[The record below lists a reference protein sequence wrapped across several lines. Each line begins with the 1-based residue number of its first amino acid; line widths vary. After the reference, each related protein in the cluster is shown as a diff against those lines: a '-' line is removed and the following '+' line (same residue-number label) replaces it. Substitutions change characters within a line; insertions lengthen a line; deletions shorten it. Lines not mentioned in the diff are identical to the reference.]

1 MKNKM
6 FNLYYLLIALLTSLG
21 SINVQA
27 QNGLQNVIIEKYY
40 VSNAADSSSAA
51 GTLPVGSVTYRIY
64 VDMLPGYNFQAL
76 YGVSNHPLRLQS
88 STSFFNDENYGST
101 SPNGISTTNIRKF
114 TAMIDSWFSVGA
126 GCNGKIGVR
135 KTADTDGTLGNANG
149 IL

>member
-6 FNLYYLLIALLTSLG
+6 FNLYFLLIALLTSLG

-88 STSFFNDENYGST
+88 STSFFNDENYGS
-101 SPNGISTTNIRKF
+101 
-114 TAMIDSWFSVGA
+114 
-126 GCNGKIGVR
+126 
-135 KTADTDGTLGNANG
+135 
-149 IL
+149 